1 MDKTPYLHVVDVPR
15 KMAGKG
21 APRDTVFGVLGRT
34 HMDPYSKSL
43 GGLVADSKSAAPA
56 PPTMKD
62 SKRHDKTEH
71 RIAGSPSKTKIP
83 GMHYSMVPY
92 AGKYMSELGARL

>member
-1 MDKTPYLHVVDVPR
+1 MHETPYLHLVDMPR
-15 KMAGKG
+15 VMKGPG
-21 APRDTVFGVLGRT
+21 APRGTVFGVLGHT
-34 HMDPYSKSL
+34 GLDPLTKSL
-43 GGLVADSKSAAPA
+43 GGLVADSKASAPA

-83 GMHYSMVPY
+83 GMHHGMTPY
-92 AGKYMSELGARL
+92 AGKYMSELGKRL